1 MKLTP
6 DEASGLTGPQVL
18 QLVIDTAATER
29 EGCAKLA
36 DAMAAKHDK
45 MGKPYTAEVAAAIAA
60 QIRARK

>member
-18 QLVIDTAATER
+18 QLVIDTAAAER

-36 DAMAAKHDK
+36 DALAERAIPPSAKEMAQR
-45 MGKPYTAEVAAAIAA
+45 IAA